1 MKSLSGLC
9 LGRDFF
15 CANFAFLHYSANA
28 CLLKKYTRI
37 KKNEDV
43 WCILVF
49 LFIVP
54 FTVYGANRYVA

>member
-1 MKSLSGLC
+1 MKSLSGLS

-49 LFIVP
+49 LFI
-54 FTVYGANRYVA
+54 TLQIG